1 MNPTQIFIL
10 LIAYFGL
17 LFVISYITGKSDSNE
32 AFFKANSNSPWYL
45 VAFGMVGAS
54 LSGVTF
60 ISVPGWVGQT
70 SFTYLQVVI
79 GYFFGYLVVAYILLP
94 IYYKLRLPSIY
105 SYLSERFNPST
116 QKVGAFYFLIS
127 RVIGASFRLYLVALV
142 LHTYL
147 FEPLGIPLEATVILS
162 VALIYAYTFRG
173 GIRTIVITDS
183 LQTFLML
190 LSVGLSIYLIL
201 DELNFSVS
209 QYLSSAS
216 FESMSQVWVTEDFG
230 RGDFFLKSLIGGMF
244 ITISMTGLDQDM
256 MQKNLTCKNLKEAQK
271 NMLVFSTVLVI
282 VTTLFIFLGALL
294 YSYAEVM
301 GIGIPTQNGVTR
313 TDLLFPEIA
322 LKGNLGILVS
332 ISFFLG
338 LIAAAYSSADSALTS
353 LTTSICF
360 DFLDVAN
367 DNSRATIQKRKWIH
381 LGVAI
386 LLILVIIA
394 FSYWVDQNVIDSLL
408 TVAGY
413 TYGPLLGLFAFG
425 LFTSHQIKGNRV
437 FPITIASVILIT
449 LTANLPSDFLGNYK
463 PGYELLPLNGTITF
477 SLLYLFRSR
486 TS

>member
-147 FEPLGIPLEATVILS
+147 FQPLGVPLEATVILS

-216 FESMSQVWVTEDFG
+216 FESMSQVWVTDDFG
-230 RGDFFLKSLIGGMF
+230 RSDFFLKSLIGGMF

-256 MQKNLTCKNLKEAQK
+256 MQKNLSCRNLKEAQK

-301 GIGIPTQNGVTR
+301 GIGIPTQNGVAR

-360 DFLDVAN
+360 DFLDLDN

-463 PGYELLPLNGTITF
+463 LGYELLPLNGLITY

>member
-32 AFFKANSNSPWYL
+32 AFFRANSNSPWYL

-147 FEPLGIPLEATVILS
+147 FEPLGVPLEVTVILS
-162 VALIYAYTFRG
+162 VGLIYAYTFRG

-463 PGYELLPLNGTITF
+463 LGYELLPLNGTITF

>member
-147 FEPLGIPLEATVILS
+147 FEPLGVPLEVTVILS
-162 VALIYAYTFRG
+162 VGLIYAYTFRG

-256 MQKNLTCKNLKEAQK
+256 MQKNLSCKNLKEAQK

-360 DFLDVAN
+360 DFLDLAN

-425 LFTSHQIKGNRV
+425 LFTSHQIEGNRV

-449 LTANLPSDFLGNYK
+449 LIANLPNDFLGNYK
-463 PGYELLPLNGTITF
+463 LGYELLPLNGIITF

>member
-32 AFFKANSNSPWYL
+32 AFFRANSNSPWYL

-256 MQKNLTCKNLKEAQK
+256 MQKNLSCKNLKEAQK

-463 PGYELLPLNGTITF
+463 LGYELLPLNGTITF

>member
-17 LFVISYITGKSDSNE
+17 LFVISYLTGKSDSNE
-32 AFFKANSNSPWYL
+32 AFFKANSNSSWYL

-70 SFTYLQVVI
+70 GFTYLQVVI
-79 GYFFGYLVVAYILLP
+79 GYFFGYLVVAYVLLP
-94 IYYKLRLPSIY
+94 IYYQLRLPSIY
-105 SYLSERFNPST
+105 SYLNERFNPST

-147 FEPLGIPLEATVILS
+147 FEPLGVPLELTVILS
-162 VALIYAYTFRG
+162 VTLIYAYTFRG

-201 DELNFSVS
+201 DELSLS
-209 QYLSSAS
+209 LTQYLNSNS
-216 FESMSQVWVTEDFG
+216 FKSMSQVWVTEDTNKS
-230 RGDFFLKSLIGGMF
+230 DYFLKSLIGGMF

-256 MQKNLTCKNLKEAQK
+256 MQKNLSCKNLKEAQK

-294 YSYAEVM
+294 YSYAEVK
-301 GIGIPTQNGVTR
+301 GIAVPTQNGATR

-322 LKGNLGILVS
+322 LNGNLGILVS
-332 ISFFLG
+332 VSFFLG

-360 DFLDVAN
+360 DFLDLKD
-367 DNSRATIQKRKWIH
+367 DNSRTTINKRKWIH

-386 LLILVIIA
+386 LLIVVIII

-425 LFTSHQIKGNRV
+425 LFTTYQIKGSNV
-437 FPITIASVILIT
+437 FPITIASVILIA
-449 LTANLPSDFLGNYK
+449 LTASFSSEFLGNYK
-463 PGYELLPLNGTITF
+463 LGYELLPLNGFITF

>member
-32 AFFKANSNSPWYL
+32 AFFRANSNSPWYL

-162 VALIYAYTFRG
+162 VVLIYAYTFRG

-360 DFLDVAN
+360 DFLDLAN

-425 LFTSHQIKGNRV
+425 LFTSHHIKGNRV

-449 LTANLPSDFLGNYK
+449 LTANLPSDLLGNYK
-463 PGYELLPLNGTITF
+463 LGYELLPLNGIITF

>member
-147 FEPLGIPLEATVILS
+147 FEPLGVPLEVTVILS
-162 VALIYAYTFRG
+162 VGLIYAYTFRG

>member
-32 AFFKANSNSPWYL
+32 AFFRANSNSPWYL

-425 LFTSHQIKGNRV
+425 LFTSHHIKGNRA

-449 LTANLPSDFLGNYK
+449 LTANLPSDLLGNYK
-463 PGYELLPLNGTITF
+463 LGYELLPLNGIITF

>member
-147 FEPLGIPLEATVILS
+147 FEPLGVPLEVTVILS
-162 VALIYAYTFRG
+162 VGLIYAYTFRG

-386 LLILVIIA
+386 LLIMVIIA

-425 LFTSHQIKGNRV
+425 LFTSHHIKGNRV

-449 LTANLPSDFLGNYK
+449 LTANLPSDLLGNYK
-463 PGYELLPLNGTITF
+463 LGYELLPLNGIITF

>member
-147 FEPLGIPLEATVILS
+147 FEPLGVPLEVTVILS
-162 VALIYAYTFRG
+162 VGLIYAYTFRG

-463 PGYELLPLNGTITF
+463 LGYELLPLNGTITF

>member
-1 MNPTQIFIL
+1 
-10 LIAYFGL
+10 
-17 LFVISYITGKSDSNE
+17 
-32 AFFKANSNSPWYL
+32 
-45 VAFGMVGAS
+45 
-54 LSGVTF
+54 
-60 ISVPGWVGQT
+60 
-70 SFTYLQVVI
+70 
-79 GYFFGYLVVAYILLP
+79 
-94 IYYKLRLPSIY
+94 
-105 SYLSERFNPST
+105 
-116 QKVGAFYFLIS
+116 
-127 RVIGASFRLYLVALV
+127 
-142 LHTYL
+142 
-147 FEPLGIPLEATVILS
+147 
-162 VALIYAYTFRG
+162 
-173 GIRTIVITDS
+173 
-183 LQTFLML
+183 
-190 LSVGLSIYLIL
+190 
-201 DELNFSVS
+201 
-209 QYLSSAS
+209 
-216 FESMSQVWVTEDFG
+216 
-230 RGDFFLKSLIGGMF
+230 MF

-256 MQKNLTCKNLKEAQK
+256 MQKNLSCRNLKEAQK
-271 NMLVFSTVLVI
+271 NMLVFSTVLVV

-360 DFLDVAN
+360 DFLSLAN

-449 LTANLPSDFLGNYK
+449 LIANMPSEFLGNYK
-463 PGYELLPLNGTITF
+463 LGYELLPLNGIITF
-477 SLLYLFRSR
+477 SLLYLFRSK

>member
-32 AFFKANSNSPWYL
+32 AFFRANSNSPWYL

-94 IYYKLRLPSIY
+94 IYYKLHLPSIY

-147 FEPLGIPLEATVILS
+147 FEPLGVPLEVTVILS
-162 VALIYAYTFRG
+162 VGLIYAYTFRG

-209 QYLSSAS
+209 QYLSSTS

-256 MQKNLTCKNLKEAQK
+256 MQKNLSCKNLKEAQK

-360 DFLDVAN
+360 DFLDLAN

-386 LLILVIIA
+386 LLIMVIIA

-425 LFTSHQIKGNRV
+425 LFTSHHIKGNRV

-449 LTANLPSDFLGNYK
+449 LTANLPSDLLGNYK
-463 PGYELLPLNGTITF
+463 LGYELLPLNGIITF

>member
-79 GYFFGYLVVAYILLP
+79 GYFLGYLVVAYILLP

-127 RVIGASFRLYLVALV
+127 RVIGASFRLYLVSLV

-147 FEPLGIPLEATVILS
+147 FEPLGVPLEATVILS

-230 RGDFFLKSLIGGMF
+230 RSDFFLKSLIGGMF

-256 MQKNLTCKNLKEAQK
+256 MQKNLSCKNLKEAQK
-271 NMLVFSTVLVI
+271 NMLVFSTVLVV

-360 DFLDVAN
+360 DFLDLAN

-449 LTANLPSDFLGNYK
+449 LIANLPSDFLGNYK
-463 PGYELLPLNGTITF
+463 LGYELLPLNGIITF
-477 SLLYLFRSR
+477 SLLCLFRSK